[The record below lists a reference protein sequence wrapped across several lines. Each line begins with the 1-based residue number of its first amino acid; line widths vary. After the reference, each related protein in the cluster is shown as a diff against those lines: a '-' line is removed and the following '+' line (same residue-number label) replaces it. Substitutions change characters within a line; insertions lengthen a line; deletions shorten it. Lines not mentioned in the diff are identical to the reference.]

1 MIVNQ
6 VRTGTAEPNQMG
18 VLTLVQPFFLKKM
31 RGAQLLFCV
40 RAAVD
45 YESNHL
51 PYGRLSRV
59 VTHRRE
65 IVQCEVDHSNS
76 FQIGAFSYLAVIS
89 AIE

>member
-6 VRTGTAEPNQMG
+6 ARTGTAEPNQMG
-18 VLTLVQPFFLKKM
+18 VLTLVQPFFLKKNA
-31 RGAQLLFCV
+31 RSTTAFLC
-40 RAAVD
+40 AAVD

-76 FQIGAFSYLAVIS
+76 FQNGAFSYLVVIS